1 MGGETNEQR
10 IAPFAIKFNVGD
22 IGPSYHLPFWVIVL
36 LLSVSQFALS
46 QRTVVRGDVRDAVSN
61 EPLPF
66 VNIAFKGT
74 KIGTTSDINGKFELA
89 TYYASDSLVASSIG
103 YKPQTLFI
111 KKDEEQSV
119 VFLLEP
125 GEVTLQEV
133 VVEYKGNPAELILQK
148 IIQNKEANNREK
160 LDSYEYQVY
169 NKVEFDLNN
178 ITDKLKD
185 RRIMKNFQFI
195 FDYVDSTG
203 DKAYLPM
210 FMTESVS
217 EYAYRKSPKSKKE
230 RIIGTKI
237 SGLSNESVS
246 QFLGDMY
253 QNINIYDNNIEVF
266 GKNFISP
273 IAESGLRHYK
283 YYLIDSTRLDG
294 KKCYQID
301 FAPRHVQESVFK
313 GTMWVNDTTYA
324 IKKIE
329 ASLPSKVNINFINDF
344 SWSQEFQQ
352 INGEY
357 WMLSK
362 DKLLVD
368 FYLSKRT
375 IGIYGRKTTSYKDF
389 IINKPREEKFYS
401 GLDNIVVEE
410 NANARSEEF
419 WEVSRHDTLSENEKE
434 IYEMVD
440 SVKNVPAFRTFV
452 DIISLIFTGYKE
464 IGPLDWGPYYKIYS
478 FNPVEGHRFRLG
490 VRTNDN
496 FSERIRLN
504 GYVAYGT
511 DDDRFKS
518 GGGVDYISSIQPRQM
533 VGFSFKDDLEQL
545 GQSRNAFS
553 EDNILSSI
561 LRRNPRNKLTNVEE
575 YKGYYEIEWI
585 SGFTTRFIGRKRN
598 MVALGTLSYVAE
610 DDAGEEVVQDNLP
623 SAEIMFYTHFAYRE
637 KFVSTGFDRFS
648 LGSKYPVVEAYYSR
662 GLSGVLDGRYDF
674 HVAKLAVRDKLRMG
688 TIGYLNWRVEGGKY
702 FGALPYPLLELHP
715 GNESWFYDNEAFN
728 LMNFFE
734 FVSDEYVSVM
744 ATHHF
749 DGFFLNRIPMIRKL
763 KWREVI
769 TARGVVGNLSDIHN
783 DVLKIPEETRSLT
796 DEPYLE
802 ISAGIENIFKVFRV
816 DYLRRL
822 TYLDQPTTSESTKI
836 AKFGIR
842 VTIDIR
848 F

>member
-1 MGGETNEQR
+1 MIVR
-10 IAPFAIKFNVGD
+10 CIK
-22 IGPSYHLPFWVIVL
+22 PSYHLLYGLIGLFLI
-36 LLSVSQFALS
+36 LSHAAFA
-46 QRTVVRGDVRDAVSN
+46 QRTIVHGEVKDATTG

-74 KIGTTSDINGKFELA
+74 KTGTTSDINGKFELS
-89 TYYASDSLVASSIG
+89 TYYASDSLIASFIG
-103 YKPQTLFI
+103 YKPLVI
-111 KKDEEQSV
+111 KVKLDEEQTI
-119 VFLLEP
+119 VFNLEP
-125 GEVTLQEV
+125 GEVTLKEV
-133 VVEYKGNPAELILQK
+133 VVEYTGNPAELILEK
-148 IIQNKEANNREK
+148 IIQHKEANNREK

-178 ITDKLKD
+178 ITDKLKE
-185 RRIMKNFQFI
+185 RKIMKNFQFI
-195 FDYVDSTG
+195 FDYVDSTEG
-203 DKAYLPM
+203 KPYLPM

-230 RIIGTKI
+230 RIMGTKI

-283 YYLIDSTRLDG
+283 YYLIDSTRIDG

-301 FAPRHVQESVFK
+301 FAPRHIQESVFK

-324 IKKIE
+324 IKKID
-329 ASLPSKVNINFINDF
+329 ASLPTDININFINDF

-352 INGEY
+352 VNGEY

-368 FYLSKRT
+368 FYLSKRA
-375 IGIYGRKTTSYKDF
+375 IGIYGRKTTSYRDF
-389 IINKPREEKFYS
+389 IINQPREEKFYQ

-410 NANARSEEF
+410 NANARTDEF
-419 WEVSRHDTLSENEKE
+419 WEVSRHDTLSQNEKE

-464 IGPLDWGPYYKIYS
+464 VGPLDWGPYYKIYS

-496 FSERIRLN
+496 FSERIRFN

-511 DDDRFKS
+511 DDERYKT
-518 GGGVDYISSIQPRQM
+518 GGGVDYISSLQPRQM

-553 EDNILSSI
+553 EDNILSSF

-575 YKGYYEIEWI
+575 YKGYYEVEWI
-585 SGFTTRFIGRKRN
+585 SGFTTRVIGRKRN
-598 MVALGTLSYVAE
+598 MTALGSLSYVAV
-610 DDAGEEVVQDNLP
+610 DDSGEEVVQDNLP
-623 SAEIMFYTHFAYRE
+623 SAEIMLYTRFAYRE

-648 LGSKYPVVEAYYSR
+648 LGSKYPILEAYYSK

-674 HVAKLAVRDKLRMG
+674 HVVKLAVKDRFRMG
-688 TIGYLNWRVEGGKY
+688 TIGYLDWRVEGGMY

-715 GNESWFYDNEAFN
+715 GNESWFYDNSAFN

-734 FVSDEYVSVM
+734 FASDEYLSIM

-749 DGFFLNRIPMIRKL
+749 DGFFLNRIPLLRKL
-763 KWREVI
+763 KWREVL
-769 TARGVVGNLSDIHN
+769 TARSVIGNLSDIH
-783 DVLKIPEETRSLT
+783 DEVLKIPEETRSLSE
-796 DEPYLE
+796 EPYLE

-822 TYLDQPTTSESTKI
+822 TYLDQPTSSESSKI